1 VVNLIIYCKNC
12 NKPIKHRLN
21 GKGRQRTSFCSD
33 KCRAEFFNKKKLQY
47 DDYMPG
53 KDFGIEICA
62 YCGNEFIKTHQRRIY
77 CSTECKYNAIDKKV
91 DEYNEKMKFQC
102 RGSYL
107 GSTTHFKGSTYVFSS
122 DDDKKKLVATFTP
135 DDGVY
140 NANISDLP
148 DDF

>member
-1 VVNLIIYCKNC
+1 MVNRCRWC
-12 NKPIKHRLN
+12 NKEIKERKT
-21 GKGRQRTSFCSD
+21 GKGRQRLFYCSD
-33 KCRAEFFNKKKLQY
+33 ECRENFFNSRKLNF

-53 KDFGIEICA
+53 KDFGTQVCLN
-62 YCGNEFIKTHQRRIY
+62 CGKVFKKTHQRRIY
-77 CSTECKYNAIDKKV
+77 CCRDCAEEMTDKKV
-91 DEYNEKMKFQC
+91 DEYNQKMKFQC

-107 GSTTHFKGSTYVFSS
+107 GTSMTHFRGSTYVFSS

-140 NANISDLP
+140 NVNISDLP